1 VSDVSR
7 DFAALSVADQRVAEQ
22 LIGRLPIE
30 VRSALF
36 LESQRRLMVTLAAGE
51 PYIGPLAPGHRMAR
65 KWTFTAKRWEPISF
79 LFRLGD
85 EVVVSSVHATREG
98 RGYFREL
105 LAGIERASL
114 RVVVP
119 SPLAHMTDI
128 LVHYGFVPRDERV
141 GEQGS
146 VDVWR
151 RP

>member
-1 VSDVSR
+1 MSDVSR

-65 KWTFTAKRWEPISF
+65 KWSFTAKRWEPTSF
-79 LFRLGD
+79 LFRVGD
-85 EVVVSSVHATREG
+85 EVVLSSVQATREK
-98 RGYFREL
+98 RGYLRDL
-105 LAGIERASL
+105 IAGIDRAGL
-114 RVVVP
+114 RVTVP
-119 SPLAHMTDI
+119 CPLTHMTEI
-128 LVHYGFVPRDERV
+128 LTHYGFEPTEEH
-141 GEQGS
+141 G

-151 RP
+151 RS